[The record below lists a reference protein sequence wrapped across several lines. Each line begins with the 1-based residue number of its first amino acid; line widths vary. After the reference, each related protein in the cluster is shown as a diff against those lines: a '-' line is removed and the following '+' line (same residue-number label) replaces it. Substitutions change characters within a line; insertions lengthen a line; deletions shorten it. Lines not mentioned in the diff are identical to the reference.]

1 MNALTALQFVF
12 LSPAIKEPESM
23 SLRALRTLLA
33 VVQHGTFAK
42 AGDAVGLTQ
51 SAISLQIKSL
61 EQEFGVALFDRS
73 RRRPV
78 LTEAGRI
85 LLARVEDIMDTY
97 DRIPEALSGEQA
109 LVGRLRL
116 GAIQSALSGPLP
128 DALVAMR
135 QAHPGLRVQVS
146 AGMSAE
152 LAQLVA
158 TGELDAAITTAPVRP
173 HPPELIAR
181 TLYEDRFWVLAPADQ
196 AGRGLA
202 ELLRDLPFIQFD
214 ARAWAG
220 RMIARELRQ
229 QGIAVQASMTLD
241 SQEVIVRMVVH
252 GLGIAIA
259 PLAERALTDLPP
271 LIRLPFGDPQLC
283 RTIVLLQRR
292 DRPAHRFAQA
302 MADAV
307 IAISIK

>member
-1 MNALTALQFVF
+1 
-12 LSPAIKEPESM
+12 M

-85 LLARVEDIMDTY
+85 LLARVEDIMDAY

-259 PLAERALTDLPP
+259 PLAEQALTDLPP

>member
-1 MNALTALQFVF
+1 
-12 LSPAIKEPESM
+12 M
-23 SLRALRTLLA
+23 SLRPLRTFLA
-33 VVQHGTFAK
+33 IVQHGTFAK
-42 AGDAVGLTQ
+42 AGEAVGLTQ
-51 SAISLQIKSL
+51 SAISLQVKSL

-85 LLARVEDIMDTY
+85 FLARIEDIMDAY
-97 DRIPEALSGEQA
+97 DRIPEALSAEHA
-109 LVGRLRL
+109 LIGRLRL
-116 GAIQSALSGPLP
+116 GAIQTALSGPVP

-173 HPPELIAR
+173 HPPDLIAR
-181 TLYEDRFWVLAPADQ
+181 PLYEDRFWVLAPADQ
-196 AGRGLA
+196 AGRSLP

-214 ARAWAG
+214 SRAWAG
-220 RMIARELRQ
+220 RMIARELRRQ
-229 QGIAVQASMTLD
+229 SISVQAGMALD
-241 SQEVIVRMVVH
+241 NQDAIVRMVVN
-252 GLGIAIA
+252 GLGVAIA
-259 PLAERALTDLPP
+259 PLAEQAFAFLPP
-271 LIRLPFGDPQLC
+271 LTRLPFGHPQLH
-283 RTIVLLQRR
+283 RSVVLLQRR

-307 IAISIK
+307 VTASMR